1 MQIKDKVIKNKVN
14 NFQREISLDLL
25 HDFQDPDF
33 KEAKHKERVKQSLI
47 NHGIVGAVHV
57 WLDKTDNKIYIVDG
71 HTRKDALIELQADGY
86 KLQNTLPCVF
96 LDLANKEEVAQVLL
110 THNAKTAKINQDALD
125 GFLETY
131 DITLEQAGI
140 EFEELHLTTYDDD
153 LDITTL
159 EDDTGEDDC
168 DVEPPRIPI
177 TAKGDLYELN
187 GHRVLCGDSLLIDD
201 VDKLMQGERA
211 DLAHNDPPYGM
222 KKENEG
228 IANDNLNFDDL
239 LQFNHD
245 WITLQFSSVLKDN
258 GSWYC
263 WGIDEPLM
271 DIYSDIIKPLIKTQK
286 ATFRNLITWNKGN
299 GQGQLSDE
307 FRSYAPADEKCLFVM
322 CGAWHK
328 RGFSLSQNTDNYFE
342 GFEPI
347 RKYLDDERIKSGL
360 SKKDSDAITI
370 GANDSQH
377 IYTTSQWEFITPE
390 KYKKLQDYCKAN
402 NIDAFKKEYE
412 EIKKEYDELKKE
424 YYSTRA
430 YFDNTHDNMT
440 NVWDIGRTKG
450 VEREETGGH
459 ATPKPLE
466 LCQRVIKSSCPQN
479 GLVVD
484 AFLGSGSTLIAAE
497 QTNRKCYGIELEEK
511 YCDVIVRRWT
521 KYMQDNNKEFTVK
534 RNGETLQQH
543 QLDKYIN

>member
-1 MQIKDKVIKNKVN
+1 MQDKAIHSKKIEDRVSHSKKINWKQIKTLQPDNFKVPEQQEVLKKSLLANGFVSPFCVWQDSEGVIWSIDGVHRIKALTELQEQGQDIPELLTANFIDAENK
-14 NFQREISLDLL
+14 
-25 HDFQDPDF
+25 
-33 KEAKHKERVKQSLI
+33 KEAGEILITVFNSKQNKATEQGVTDLKL
-47 NHGIVGAVHV
+47 NLGIDDLC
-57 WLDKTDNKIYIVDG
+57 LD
-71 HTRKDALIELQADGY
+71 
-86 KLQNTLPCVF
+86 
-96 LDLANKEEVAQVLL
+96 
-110 THNAKTAKINQDALD
+110 
-125 GFLETY
+125 
-131 DITLEQAGI
+131 
-140 EFEELHLTTYDDD
+140 FEEL
-153 LDITTL
+153 DIKIEL
-159 EDDTGEDDC
+159 EEPEVTELETAEAPDEAP
-168 DVEPPRIPI
+168 EPPTMPI

-201 VDKLMQGERA
+201 IDKLMQGEKA

-245 WITLQFSSVLKDN
+245 WITLQFSSVLKNN

-271 DIYSDIIKPLIKTQK
+271 DIYSNIIKPLIKTQK

-299 GQGQLSDE
+299 GQGQMADE

-322 CGAWHK
+322 CGVQ
-328 RGFSLSQNTDNYFE
+328 GFNNNADNYFE

-347 RKYLDDERIKSGL
+347 RKYLYESCEKAGIKS
-360 SKKDSDAITI
+360 KKFHEILGVASN
-370 GANDSQH
+370 GGGMYSHH
-377 IYTTSQWEFITPE
+377 ISPTGSQWAFITE
-390 KYKKLQDYCKAN
+390 KNYKKLQDYCKAHN
-402 NIDAFKKEYE
+402 NDAFKKEYE
-412 EIKKEYDELKKE
+412 EIKKEYEEIKKE

-450 VEREETGGH
+450 AERAETGGH

-466 LCQRVIKSSCPQN
+466 LCQRVIKSSCPQD

-497 QTNRKCYGIELEEK
+497 QTNRRCYGIELEEK
-511 YCDVIVRRWT
+511 
-521 KYMQDNNKEFTVK
+521 
-534 RNGETLQQH
+534 
-543 QLDKYIN
+543 

>member
-1 MQIKDKVIKNKVN
+1 MQRKDKLIENKVS

-57 WLDKTDNKIYIVDG
+57 WLDTTDNKIYIVDG

-96 LDLANKEEVAQVLL
+96 LDLANKEEVAKVLL
-110 THNAKTAKINQDALD
+110 THNAKTAKINQDALPS
-125 GFLETY
+125 FLETY
-131 DITLEQAGI
+131 EITLEEAGI
-140 EFEELHLTTYDDD
+140 EIEELHLTTFDDD

-159 EDDTGEDDC
+159 EDDTSEDDC

-187 GHRVLCGDSLLIDD
+187 GHRVLCGDSTVIDD
-201 VDKLMQGERA
+201 VERLMQGERA

-245 WITLQFSSVLKDN
+245 WITLQFSNVLKDN

-271 DIYSDIIKPLIKTQK
+271 DIYSNIIKPLIKAQK
-286 ATFRNLITWNKGN
+286 ATFRNLITWDKGS
-299 GQGQLSDE
+299 GQGQMSDE
-307 FRSYAPADEKCLFVM
+307 FRSYAPADEKCLFVI

-328 RGFSLSQNTDNYFE
+328 RGFSLSQNADNYFE
-342 GFEPI
+342 GWNSIVE
-347 RKYLDDERIKSGL
+347 YLKAEKDKAGLTIKDCKRIAGHSENSGCHWFD
-360 SKKDSDAITI
+360 K
-370 GANDSQH
+370 
-377 IYTTSQWEFITPE
+377 SQWMMPTKETYNSWRE
-390 KYKKLQDYCKAN
+390 HCKIN
-402 NIDAFKKEYE
+402 NNDAFKKEYE
-412 EIKKEYDELKKE
+412 ELKKE

-450 VEREETGGH
+450 AEREEVGGH

-466 LCQRVIKSSCPQN
+466 LCQRVIKSSCPQD

-543 QLDKYIN
+543 QLDKYLC

>member
-1 MQIKDKVIKNKVN
+1 MQIKDKVIENKVN

-57 WLDKTDNKIYIVDG
+57 WLDNTDNKIYIVDG

-96 LDLANKEEVAQVLL
+96 LDLANKEEVAKVLL
-110 THNAKTAKINQDALD
+110 THNAKTAKINQDALPR
-125 GFLETY
+125 FLETY
-131 DITLEQAGI
+131 EITLEEAGI
-140 EFEELHLTTYDDD
+140 EIEELHLTTYDD

-168 DVEPPRIPI
+168 DVEPPTIPI

-187 GHRVLCGDSLLIDD
+187 GHRVLCGDSTLIDD

-211 DLAHNDPPYGM
+211 DLTHNDPPYGM
-222 KKENEG
+222 KKEKEG
-228 IANDNLNFDDL
+228 ITNDNLNFDDL

-271 DIYSDIIKPLIKTQK
+271 DIYNNIIKPLIKTQK

-299 GQGQLSDE
+299 GQGQMSDE

-322 CGAWHK
+322 CGVQ
-328 RGFSLSQNTDNYFE
+328 GFNNNADNYFE
-342 GFEPI
+342 GW
-347 RKYLDDERIKSGL
+347 
-360 SKKDSDAITI
+360 DSVRLYIYNNYEKCRSYADMPHEEF
-370 GANDSQH
+370 ANTVLMVDRTH
-377 IYTTSQWEFITPE
+377 AKHWRCESQWALIPE
-390 KYKKLQDYCKAN
+390 MYYKTLQDYCTTN

-412 EIKKEYDELKKE
+412 EIKKE

-450 VEREETGGH
+450 AEREETGGH

-466 LCQRVIKSSCPQN
+466 LCQRVIKSSCPQD

-511 YCDVIVRRWT
+511 YCDVIVRRWA
-521 KYMQDNNKEFTVK
+521 KYMQDNNKEFSVK

-543 QLDKYIN
+543 QLDKYLN

>member
-1 MQIKDKVIKNKVN
+1 MQDRVIHSKKIDWKQIQTLQPD
-14 NFQREISLDLL
+14 NFKLPEQQEVLKKSLLANG
-25 HDFQDPDF
+25 FVSPFCVWQDPEGVIWSIDGVHRIKALTELQEQGQDIPELLTANF
-33 KEAKHKERVKQSLI
+33 IEAKDRKEAGIILLEVFNTKQ
-47 NHGIVGAVHV
+47 
-57 WLDKTDNKIYIVDG
+57 NKATEQG
-71 HTRKDALIELQADGY
+71 LEL
-86 KLQNTLPCVF
+86 L
-96 LDLANKEEVAQVLL
+96 
-110 THNAKTAKINQDALD
+110 KI
-125 GFLETY
+125 
-131 DITLEQAGI
+131 
-140 EFEELHLTTYDDD
+140 D
-153 LDITTL
+153 LDISNNDLHVDFEDLDIKIDFEEPEVTEL
-159 EDDTGEDDC
+159 ETAEAPDEAP
-168 DVEPPRIPI
+168 EPPTIPI

-201 VDKLMQGERA
+201 IDRLMQGEKA
-211 DLAHNDPPYGM
+211 DLASNDPPYGM

-228 IANDNLNFDDL
+228 VANDNLNFDDL

-271 DIYSDIIKPLIKTQK
+271 DIYSNIIKPLIKTQK
-286 ATFRNLITWNKGN
+286 ATFRNLITWHKDPSGLGD
-299 GQGQLSDE
+299 GQNNSQLRQYGSI
-307 FRSYAPADEKCLFVM
+307 DEKCLFVM
-322 CGAWHK
+322 CGVQ
-328 RGFSLSQNTDNYFE
+328 GFNNNADNYFE

-347 RKYLDDERIKSGL
+347 RKYLDDERIKLGWTKGDYNKIL
-360 SKKDSDAITI
+360 NATNK
-370 GANDSQH
+370 SQH
-377 IYTTSQWEFITPE
+377 HLSQSYFGLIT
-390 KYKKLQDYCKAN
+390 KQDYQKLQDYCKAN

-412 EIKKEYDELKKE
+412 EIKKEYEEIKKE

-450 VEREETGGH
+450 AEREQTGGH

-497 QTNRKCYGIELEEK
+497 QTNRRCYGIELEEK
-511 YCDVIVRRWT
+511 YCDVIVTRWV
-521 KYMQDNNKEFTVK
+521 KMMQNNDKEYTVK
-534 RNGETLQQH
+534 RNGEV
-543 QLDKYIN
+543 INWEI